1 MDTTLPIAASAAQ
14 RDRGA
19 VSADGDGNILESI
32 DFILSKVW
40 ADEGGRN
47 RLGSV
52 MIQDEVIYS
61 GREVQKGDAH
71 PGGYTAT
78 GGYGGVLGSM
88 TAGPFITNVPTRK
101 HTWQSEV
108 R

>member
-1 MDTTLPIAASAAQ
+1 MDTTLPIAANAAH

-19 VSADGDGNILESI
+19 VSPDGDGNILESI

-40 ADEGGRN
+40 ADERGRN

-71 PGGYTAT
+71 PGGYVAT
-78 GGYGGVLGSM
+78 GGYGGSS
-88 TAGPFITNVPTRK
+88 AR
-101 HTWQSEV
+101 
-108 R
+108 